1 MALRRRNHR
10 RRRHVMR
17 QMPDDRDAAL
27 AALFEAHFEPLLA
40 YARRR
45 TPQLSDAEDLVA
57 ETFAVAWRRLDRV
70 PQVAAEELPW
80 LYGVARRL
88 LANQRRGAARRL
100 RLLERLR
107 STISA
112 PSVDAPQDIGRAL
125 ARLSEA
131 EQELLRLI
139 AWEGL
144 THAEVGTVLGISPNA
159 VAIRVHRA
167 RERLRLAMKGTHATR
182 TFPGWKGSVSAPE
195 RREEAR

>member
-1 MALRRRNHR
+1 
-10 RRRHVMR
+10 
-17 QMPDDRDAAL
+17 MPDDREAAL

-40 YARRR
+40 YTRRR

-57 ETFAVAWRRLDRV
+57 ETFAVAWRRFDRV
-70 PQVAAEELPW
+70 PRAPGEQLPW

-107 STISA
+107 TTFSPPPA
-112 PSVDAPQDIGRAL
+112 GPAQDIGWAI
-125 ARLSEA
+125 ARLSEP

-167 RERLRLAMKGTHATR
+167 RERLKRTMKGVPATR
-182 TFPGWKGSVSAPE
+182 TFPGWKGSVTAPE
-195 RREEAR
+195 HGEEAR